1 MFNIGK
7 LLSNPPKFVIEK
19 NVNKTFNSKGIE
31 ENKIAEHTYK
41 IYCNKELERSINK
54 YNNLMI
60 KINEDIKRKQDIQ
73 KILYGNDILIKTTNH
88 SVNDLINNSKR
99 YNFIFLVSFI
109 STLGALLFYK
119 SK

>member
-31 ENKIAEHTYK
+31 ENKIAESIYK
-41 IYCNKELERSINK
+41 IYCNKEIEYSINK

-60 KINEDIKRKQDIQ
+60 KMNEDIKRKQDIK

-109 STLGALLFYK
+109 STIGALIFYK